1 MNFIILNLNNMK
13 KIVFPLV
20 VVVLLAWIFVSKCDN
35 NSLFVEFKTT
45 QDSLNVVVDSLKE
58 DNHQKDLQIGALEEL
73 DYDLQYQLDHQKTKV
88 ITITKWVDS
97 SKGKVDTYSEEE
109 LITSFNTRYPEDTI
123 TNPLPLS
130 QPVLVSAAKD
140 LIELD
145 GAKQTLIVKDS
156 IIALNEERIFVKDS
170 IIMKFEEKDSNNKI
184 VIAVRE
190 KQIKDWQDQY
200 GQLQAQNKKL
210 KLRMQLTKIGAGLAI
225 AGLTFLLVK

>member
-13 KIVFPLV
+13 KLVFPLV

-109 LITSFNTRYPEDTI
+109 LITSFNNRYPEDTI
-123 TNPLPLS
+123 TNPLPLA

-145 GAKQTLIVKDS
+145 GAKQTLVVKDS

-184 VIAVRE
+184 IIAVRE
-190 KQIKDWQDQY
+190 KQINDWKDQY
-200 GQLQAQNKKL
+200 NQLQTQNKKL
-210 KLRMQLTKIGAGLAI
+210 KLRMQLTKIGTGLAI
-225 AGLTFLLVK
+225 GGLTFLLIK

>member
-1 MNFIILNLNNMK
+1 MK
-13 KIVFPLV
+13 KLVFPLV

-35 NSLFVEFKTT
+35 NSLFVEFKAT
-45 QDSLNVVVDSLKE
+45 QDSLNIVVDSLKE

-73 DYDLQYQLDHQKTKV
+73 DHDLQYQLDHQKAKV

-123 TNPLPLS
+123 TNPLPIA
-130 QPVLVSAAKD
+130 QPVLVAAAKD
-140 LIELD
+140 LVELD
-145 GAKQTLIVKDS
+145 GAKQTLVVKDS

-170 IIMKFEEKDSNNKI
+170 IIMKFEEKDSNSKI
-184 VIAVRE
+184 MIAVRE

-225 AGLTFLLVK
+225 GGLTLLLVK

>member
-1 MNFIILNLNNMK
+1 MK
-13 KIVFPLV
+13 KLVFPLV
-20 VVVLLAWIFVSKCDN
+20 VIVLLAWIFVSKCDT
-35 NSLFVEFKTT
+35 NSLFVEFKAT
-45 QDSLNVVVDSLKE
+45 QDSLNVVVDFLKE

-73 DYDLQYQLDHQKTKV
+73 DHDLQYQLDHQKAKV

-123 TNPLPLS
+123 TNPLPIA
-130 QPVLVSAAKD
+130 QPVLVAAAKD
-140 LIELD
+140 LVELD
-145 GAKQTLIVKDS
+145 GAKQTLVVKDS
-156 IIALNEERIFVKDS
+156 IITLNEERIFVKDS
-170 IIMKFEEKDSNNKI
+170 IIMKFEEKDSNSKI
-184 VIAVRE
+184 MIAVRE

-225 AGLTFLLVK
+225 GGLTFLLVK

>member
-1 MNFIILNLNNMK
+1 MK
-13 KIVFPLV
+13 KLVFPLV
-20 VVVLLAWIFVSKCDN
+20 VVVLLAWIFVNKCDN

-97 SKGKVDTYSEEE
+97 SEGKVDTYSEEE

-123 TNPLPLS
+123 TNPLPLA

-145 GAKQTLIVKDS
+145 GAKQTLVVKDS

-190 KQIKDWQDQY
+190 KQINDWKDQY
-200 GQLQAQNKKL
+200 NQLQTQNKKL
-210 KLRMQLTKIGAGLAI
+210 KLKMQLTKIGAGLAI
-225 AGLTFLLVK
+225 GGLTFLLVK

>member
-1 MNFIILNLNNMK
+1 MK
-13 KIVFPLV
+13 KLVFPLV
-20 VVVLLAWIFVSKCDN
+20 VVVLLAWIFITKCSSN
-35 NSLFVEFKTT
+35 NLSVEFKTT

-97 SKGKVDTYSEEE
+97 SKDKVDTYSEEE
-109 LITSFNTRYPEDTI
+109 LIISFNARYPEDTI
-123 TNPLPLS
+123 TNPLPLA

-145 GAKQTLIVKDS
+145 GAKQTLVVKDS

-190 KQIKDWQDQY
+190 KQINDWQTQY
-200 GQLQAQNKKL
+200 NQLQAQNKKL

-225 AGLTFLLVK
+225 GGLTFLLVR

>member
-1 MNFIILNLNNMK
+1 MK
-13 KIVFPLV
+13 KLVFPLV
-20 VVVLLAWIFVSKCDN
+20 VVVLLAWIFITKCSSN
-35 NSLFVEFKTT
+35 NLSVEFKTT

-97 SKGKVDTYSEEE
+97 SKDKVDTYSEEE
-109 LITSFNTRYPEDTI
+109 LIISFNTRYPEDTI
-123 TNPLPLS
+123 TNPLPLA

-145 GAKQTLIVKDS
+145 GAKQTLVVKDS

-170 IIMKFEEKDSNNKI
+170 IIIKFEEKDSNNKI

-190 KQIKDWQDQY
+190 KQINDWQTQY
-200 GQLQAQNKKL
+200 NQLQAQNKKL

-225 AGLTFLLVK
+225 GGLTFLLVR